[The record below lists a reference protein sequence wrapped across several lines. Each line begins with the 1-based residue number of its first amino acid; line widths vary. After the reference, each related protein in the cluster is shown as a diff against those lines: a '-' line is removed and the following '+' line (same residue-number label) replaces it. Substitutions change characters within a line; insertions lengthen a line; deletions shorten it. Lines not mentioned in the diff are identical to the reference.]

1 MRAVGANVA
10 CSLVLVMLWA
20 GSVAAQGG
28 GYAIK
33 DFDKDDSGKLEPKE
47 FSKFLQTTPAAGQ
60 PKDQVRAMFKRIDTS
75 KYLNCESPA
84 HALSR

>member
-1 MRAVGANVA
+1 MRAAGENMA
-10 CSLVLVMLWA
+10 CSLILVTLWA

-28 GYAIK
+28 GYEIK
-33 DFDKDDSGKLEPKE
+33 DFDMDDSAKLEPKE

-75 KYLNCESPA
+75 KYLICKTLA
-84 HALSR
+84 YVLSS